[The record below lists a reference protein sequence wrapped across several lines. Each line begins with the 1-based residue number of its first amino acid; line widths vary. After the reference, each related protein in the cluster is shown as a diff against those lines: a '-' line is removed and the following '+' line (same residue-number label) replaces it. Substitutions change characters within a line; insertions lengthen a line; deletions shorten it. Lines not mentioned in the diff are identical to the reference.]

1 MSYAI
6 REVAERANVPEGFVR
21 QLIAAGALPAEAAGL
36 GPREV
41 RRARLLH
48 SWTAA
53 GLSLQTILA
62 LVDRGALSLMFLDAP
77 VMATPER
84 LDRSYQQLAAE
95 RGIPLSFVQALH
107 QSLGFAPPQPDDRAG
122 EDDVTMLEVAETFR
136 GAGGQDEATLRLLAV
151 YADSLRRIAKA
162 EAEYYETNIERRLR
176 ATGLD
181 ERRLIEFGTRFGDRM
196 IGLLERTI
204 FMIYRRHREH
214 IWTEHAIN
222 HVEEALEGSGLEERV
237 PRPPAICFV
246 DLTGYT
252 QLTEERGDAVAA
264 EVAGRLAALVT
275 DIARRRGGRPV
286 RWLGDGGMFHFRE
299 PRMAVLAG
307 LDVVEGAPS
316 AGLPA
321 AHVGIH
327 TGPVIAQDGDV
338 YGRTVNLAARIAS
351 YAQAGQVVVSEDT
364 AHRSDH
370 DDTLRFQPLG
380 PVELKGVARP
390 LALYQASSSPEPNP
404 SALACD
410 LTLAGGFAL
419 LRLPVAVGW
428 VRLRGH
434 ADATFRPCAA
444 RRVPERAAR
453 LRSPAAPM
461 PVRAG
466 RRAAV

>member
-21 QLIAAGALPAEAAGL
+21 QRIAAGALPAAAGL

-53 GLSLQTILA
+53 GLSLHTILG

-122 EDDVTMLEVAETFR
+122 EDDVTMLEVAEIFR

-162 EAEYYETNIERRLR
+162 EADYYETNVERRLR

-181 ERRLIEFGTRFGDRM
+181 ERRLIEFGTRFGDRV

-222 HVEEALEGSGLEERV
+222 HVEEALEGSGVEERV

-252 QLTEERGDAVAA
+252 QLTEERGDAAAA

-307 LDVVEGAPS
+307 LDVVARAPA

-364 AHRSDH
+364 ARRSGH

-390 LALYQASSSPEPNP
+390 LALCQAFS
-404 SALACD
+404 
-410 LTLAGGFAL
+410 
-419 LRLPVAVGW
+419 R
-428 VRLRGH
+428 
-434 ADATFRPCAA
+434 
-444 RRVPERAAR
+444 
-453 LRSPAAPM
+453 
-461 PVRAG
+461 
-466 RRAAV
+466 

>member
-1 MSYAI
+1 
-6 REVAERANVPEGFVR
+6 
-21 QLIAAGALPAEAAGL
+21 
-36 GPREV
+36 V

-48 SWTAA
+48 SWTTA
-53 GLSLQTILA
+53 GLSVETILA

-95 RGIPLSFVQALH
+95 REVPLSFLQALH

-122 EDDVTMLEVAETFR
+122 ED
-136 GAGGQDEATLRLLAV
+136 EATLRLLAV
-151 YADSLRRIAKA
+151 YADSPRRIAKA
-162 EAEYYETNIERRLR
+162 EADYYETNIERRLR
-176 ATGLD
+176 ATGRD
-181 ERRLIEFGTRFGDRM
+181 ERHLIEFGTRFGNRA
-196 IGLLERTI
+196 IGLLERAI
-204 FMIYRRHREH
+204 FRIYRRHREH

-222 HVEEALEGSGLEERV
+222 HIEEALEGSGLEERV

-252 QLTEERGDAVAA
+252 QLTEERGDAAAANVAA
-264 EVAGRLAALVT
+264 RLAALVT
-275 DIARRRGGRPV
+275 EIARRRAGRPI

-307 LDVVEGAPS
+307 LDAVEGAPT

-364 AHRSDH
+364 VQRSGRADG
-370 DDTLRFQPLG
+370 LRFQPLG
-380 PVELKGVARP
+380 PVELKGVTKP
-390 LALYQASSSPEPNP
+390 LPLYQAFSNP
-404 SALACD
+404 
-410 LTLAGGFAL
+410 
-419 LRLPVAVGW
+419 
-428 VRLRGH
+428 
-434 ADATFRPCAA
+434 
-444 RRVPERAAR
+444 
-453 LRSPAAPM
+453 
-461 PVRAG
+461 
-466 RRAAV
+466 

>member
-1 MSYAI
+1 LGAEVSDAI

-21 QLIAAGALPAEAAGL
+21 QLIAAGALPAETAGL

-41 RRARLLH
+41 RRTRLLH

-122 EDDVTMLEVAETFR
+122 EDDVTMLEIAETFR

-162 EAEYYETNIERRLR
+162 EADFYETNVERRLR

-181 ERRLIEFGTRFGDRM
+181 ERRLIEFGTRFGDRI
-196 IGLLERTI
+196 IGLLERAI

-252 QLTEERGDAVAA
+252 QLTEERGDQAAA
-264 EVAGRLAALVT
+264 EVAGRLATLVT
-275 DIARRRGGRPV
+275 DIARRRDGRPV

-364 AHRSDH
+364 VDRSGH
-370 DDTLRFQPLG
+370 DDTLRFHPLG

-390 LALYQASSSPEPNP
+390 LALYQAFGSPEPNP
-404 SALACD
+404 S
-410 LTLAGGFAL
+410 
-419 LRLPVAVGW
+419 V
-428 VRLRGH
+428 
-434 ADATFRPCAA
+434 
-444 RRVPERAAR
+444 
-453 LRSPAAPM
+453 
-461 PVRAG
+461 
-466 RRAAV
+466 